1 MNPRTLAANS
11 LHIDYALTDEL
22 RAELERWDALV
33 VESATRPLPHR
44 WDLAIQPSLRSAT
57 VAGSTGIEGNPL
69 TATEVADVLAGG
81 NVGDR
86 DSQREVLN
94 YNEAMDVATT
104 LAGRPD
110 FNPEESMV
118 QLLNAIV
125 TRGTELDTHGLYRT
139 GPVSVG
145 GAYTGPNDA
154 AVPGL
159 MAALLEWWR
168 TSDDH
173 PLIRSALVHINV
185 AAIHPWDD
193 GNGRTARILSSLVI
207 MRTPLRNPEAISL
220 ESYFRANSDD
230 YFSRLAANL
239 GRTYQPD
246 RHSVTE
252 WLDYYV
258 RVSVLRLVEAG
269 RLFEDVRRDMGTI
282 LSALEQ
288 SGDPAIW
295 APILFAATLYP
306 LETAAIAR
314 IQGRSEPTV
323 RRMLGDMVAR
333 GWLRRQGV
341 TRGTR
346 YHGGD
351 RLALSLRTPS
361 LLGAMSAGYV
371 QLEWTT
377 DATWTEAASLGAIRG
392 GTVST
397 SQ

>member
-1 MNPRTLAANS
+1 MNSRTLAANS
-11 LHIDYALTDEL
+11 LHLDYALTDEL
-22 RAELERWDALV
+22 RAELNRWDALV
-33 VESATRPLPHR
+33 SESANRPLPHR

-69 TATEVADVLAGG
+69 SAREVADVLAGG
-81 NVGDR
+81 NVADR

-110 FNPEESMV
+110 FSPEESLI

-125 TRGTELDTHGLYRT
+125 TRGTDVDTHGLYRT

-145 GAYTGPNDA
+145 GAYTGPNHV

-159 MAALLEWWR
+159 MAALVQWWR
-168 TSDDH
+168 SSEDH
-173 PLIRSALVHINV
+173 PLIRSAIVHVNV

-207 MRTPLRNPEAISL
+207 MHTPLRNPEAISL
-220 ESYFRANSDD
+220 ESYFRVNRDD
-230 YFSRLAANL
+230 YFHRLAACL
-239 GRTYQPD
+239 GQTYQPD

-252 WLDYYV
+252 WLEYYV

-282 LSALEQ
+282 LSALEEA
-288 SGDPAIW
+288 GDPAVW

-323 RRMLGDMVAR
+323 RRMLGEMVAR
-333 GWLRRQGV
+333 RWLRREGI

-346 YHGGD
+346 YHASD
-351 RLALSLRTPS
+351 RLSLSLRTPA

-371 QLEWTT
+371 QMEWAT
-377 DATWTEAASLGAIRG
+377 DSTWTEAATVGAIQG
-392 GTVST
+392 AIST
-397 SQ
+397 SE